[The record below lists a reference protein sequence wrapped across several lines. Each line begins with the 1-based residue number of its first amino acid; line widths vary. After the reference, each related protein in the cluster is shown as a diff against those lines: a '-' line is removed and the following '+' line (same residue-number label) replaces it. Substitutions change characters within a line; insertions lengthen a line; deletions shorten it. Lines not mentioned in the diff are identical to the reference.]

1 MANHRPP
8 KHTQFKKG
16 ISGNPGGRPK
26 GALNISTVMQRALK
40 ETIVVV
46 EEGKKKTISK
56 MEAAV
61 KRLVDK
67 AIAGDM
73 SAFRVLSDL
82 SRILEDSPER
92 ATSADLELA
101 DQKLLES
108 LLSRFAQPEKSGDFA
123 IG

>member
-26 GALNISTVMQRALK
+26 GSLNISTVMQRALK

>member
-26 GALNISTVMQRALK
+26 GALNISTVLQRALK

-67 AIAGDM
+67 AMAGDM

-82 SRILEDSPER
+82 TRVLEDSPGV
-92 ATSADLELA
+92 ASSAELEAA

-108 LLSRFAQPEKSGDFA
+108 LLSRFTAPQN
-123 IG
+123 IV